1 MALRF
6 LPASSSPPSS
16 GRATAAFI
24 VRCEY
29 QPIMGKHK
37 QFTYKV
43 KSFNFKGD
51 LKAVPENRDMT
62 VLGSNKDY
70 ICRRDLLLY
79 GFWGPISFL
88 FAAESGRALDTDKIF
103 EEPEYGLQVDEINGY
118 TFSYPLNVPKRQ
130 YKLKWI
136 QSRKPERYSSAA
148 PLSADA
154 RQRIVS
160 ERLDIKDNL
169 VISVSIGPPNNRFLT
184 SKDKNT
190 WDAKDV
196 AESVLSDKS
205 TARVTTGERVTEK
218 SVINV
223 HSDKVDGEPYW
234 YYEYIA
240 QKSPTTSVQQSDV
253 FRHSL
258 AVTVER
264 EGYLYSLNASA
275 LSPSWNTMEPLLRET
290 ISSFRLTPPTQNYV
304 PPYKDPWRI
313 W

>member
-1 MALRF
+1 MALLF
-6 LPASSSPPSS
+6 LPASSSPPSG
-16 GRATAAFI
+16 GRATTALI
-24 VRCEY
+24 VRCEA
-29 QPIMGKHK
+29 MMRKHK
-37 QFTYKV
+37 QLTCKV
-43 KSFNFKGD
+43 QSFNFRGD
-51 LKAVPENRDMT
+51 LKAVPEKNDMT
-62 VLGSNKDY
+62 VSGSNRDY
-70 ICRRDLLLY
+70 ICRRDLLMY

-88 FAAESGRALDTDKIF
+88 FAAESGRALDMDKID
-103 EEPEYGLQVDEINGY
+103 EEPGYGLEVDETNAY

-136 QSRKPERYSSAA
+136 ESRKPERYSSAA

-169 VISVSIGPPNNRFLT
+169 VISVSIGPPNYRFLT

-205 TARVTTGERVTEK
+205 TARVSTGERVAEK
-218 SVINV
+218 SVINA
-223 HSDKVDGEPYW
+223 HSDKVAGEPYW

-240 QKSPTTSVQQSDV
+240 QKSPTASGQQRDV

-258 AVTVER
+258 AVTAER

-275 LSPSWNTMEPLLRET
+275 LSPSWNIMEPLLRET
-290 ISSFRLTPPTQNYV
+290 ISSFRFTPPTQNYV